1 MPTSQ
6 IALRTCREQSVST
19 LPLFMELF
27 ELRKTLSLRLIQR
40 PKDSTSPFISEEK
53 DGRPK
58 RFPIFMDMALDAVVA
73 VIYNSKRLKSE
84 FQDRLIAQELEDKA
98 KAAEREL
105 QTIKEACK
113 AELEAWDQRFDFRRA
128 TRPELV
134 MMAKQRGMRGYSK
147 MRKEELREAIE
158 YWDTMVLSKRN
169 DIDPSNET

>member
-1 MPTSQ
+1 
-6 IALRTCREQSVST
+6 
-19 LPLFMELF
+19 
-27 ELRKTLSLRLIQR
+27 
-40 PKDSTSPFISEEK
+40 
-53 DGRPK
+53 
-58 RFPIFMDMALDAVVA
+58 MDMALDAVVA